1 MVPIDKAAN
10 NVAFICKRFYAT
22 VLMEELGLSNESSST
37 YTRIQDQTPD
47 DIVSLH
53 QKQLK
58 DEFNIEIDE
67 GMKTL
72 PDIYWIPKLHK
83 NSAKFRFI
91 IASKH
96 CTTKT
101 VSKNLSSIF
110 TLFLKHIDTYYTKA
124 HFFSGIKSY

>member
-10 NVAFICKRFYAT
+10 NIAFVCKRFYAT
-22 VLMEELGLSNESSST
+22 VLMEELGLSAESSST
-37 YTRIQDQTPD
+37 YTRIHNQTPD

-53 QKQLK
+53 QAQLK
-58 DEFNIEIDE
+58 DKFNIEIDDD
-67 GMKTL
+67 MKTL

-83 NSAKFRFI
+83 NPAKFRFI

-110 TLFLKHIDTYYTKA
+110 TLMLI
-124 HFFSGIKSY
+124 